1 MHNDA
6 AKCTSE
12 IHLQKATETAEGQ
25 SLTPRTACQKKSR
38 TGGRR
43 RTCGTGR
50 GRAHSLTAE
59 PRRPPPQSTARRAM
73 RTPAAPSTNPAPVE
87 GHLVRCCLRG
97 MLQEQGPSGPC
108 RTQHSPEGNPGVSHV
123 PSQRSTADFGQL
135 LRCQHIQGQR
145 PAPLQQCTSKH
156 ACSQVDKVE
165 PSSRCR

>member
-87 GHLVRCCLRG
+87 GHLVRCCLRV
-97 MLQEQGPSGPC
+97 MLQEQEPAVPVEHSTVLRAIRGSRTCLHSGALLTLGSC
-108 RTQHSPEGNPGVSHV
+108 CDVNIYRASGRLHCSNAHRNMLAV
-123 PSQRSTADFGQL
+123 RST
-135 LRCQHIQGQR
+135 R
-145 PAPLQQCTSKH
+145 
-156 ACSQVDKVE
+156 
-165 PSSRCR
+165 